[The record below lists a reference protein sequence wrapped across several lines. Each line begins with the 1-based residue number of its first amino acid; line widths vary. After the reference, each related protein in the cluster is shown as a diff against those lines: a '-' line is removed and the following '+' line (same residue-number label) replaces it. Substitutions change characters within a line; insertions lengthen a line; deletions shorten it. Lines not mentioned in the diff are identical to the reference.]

1 MMRLEMKKYKTIL
14 TEKQQK
20 YLPFTKGILPSNSSR
35 TMEQANLHILLHEK
49 LWKNKWKNR
58 LMLQSS

>member
-20 YLPFTKGILPSNSSR
+20 YLPFTKEILPSNWSQIYIFFFMKSFGK
-35 TMEQANLHILLHEK
+35 TNGKTGWCFKVPKPFQ
-49 LWKNKWKNR
+49 
-58 LMLQSS
+58 

>member
-20 YLPFTKGILPSNSSR
+20 YLPFTKEILHSN
-35 TMEQANLHILLHEK
+35 
-49 LWKNKWKNR
+49 
-58 LMLQSS
+58 